1 MRVDLLWALD
11 ALLTGSVLFLSG
23 FALRHHVTLSR
34 MQHEAQTAQRELEN
48 RLGTIQQQT
57 GFDALTGL
65 RNPQMFQAKLST
77 LLRGK
82 EPLALIYMD
91 LDGLKSVND
100 SRGHAAGDE
109 MIRLAVRAIR
119 SAVRRR
125 ADLDNLFRRG
135 SAADEFFLIVERA
148 RITIGIQLAEQL
160 LSALRAVGLSA
171 SFGVTEWDGQ
181 SIVSASELELA
192 AELQMQRAKRDGRGC
207 VRWNTARR
215 ASWCSPGK
223 RRRRVPRSS
232 AA

>member
-11 ALLTGSVLFLSG
+11 ALMTGSVLFLSG
-23 FALRHHVTLSR
+23 FTLRHHVTLSR
-34 MQHEAQTAQRELEN
+34 MRQEVQTAQRELEN

-65 RNPQMFQAKLST
+65 HNPQMFQAKLST

-91 LDGLKSVND
+91 QDGLKSVND

-109 MIRLAVRAIR
+109 MIRLAVRRWA
-119 SAVRRR
+119 A
-125 ADLDNLFRRG
+125 LDNLFRRG

-148 RITIGIQLAEQL
+148 RITVGIQLAEQL
-160 LSALRAVGLSA
+160 LSTLRAVGLSA
-171 SFGVTEWDGQ
+171 SFGVIEWDGQ
-181 SIVSASELELA
+181 SIVSASALELA
-192 AELQMQRAKRDGRGC
+192 AEQQMQRKKHDGRGC
-207 VRWNTARR
+207 VRWN
-215 ASWCSPGK
+215 ASRWAAWCSPGK
-223 RRRRVPRSS
+223 RRRRVPRGS